1 MANGV
6 MLGNKEVNI
15 MNPYKTKG
23 EVWKA
28 YKEGKLYDWERDVI
42 LEEIEFRENLSEI
55 GKIVFDK
62 AIQDR
67 RR

>member
-1 MANGV
+1 
-6 MLGNKEVNI
+6 
-15 MNPYKTKG
+15 MNYKTKG

-28 YKEGKLYDWERDVI
+28 YKKGKLADWERDAI
-42 LEEIEFRENLSEI
+42 LERIEFEENLSEI

>member
-1 MANGV
+1 
-6 MLGNKEVNI
+6 
-15 MNPYKTKG
+15 MNYKTKE

-28 YKEGKLYDWERDVI
+28 YKEGQLYDWERDVI
-42 LEEIEFRENLSEI
+42 LEEIEFRKNLSEI